1 MSAGLLDRLE
11 RWWLAPR
18 PIDALVGARVVLAS
32 TLWIA
37 YAQRFPIRLDLFGP
51 EGIGGAG
58 LAARVH
64 GIAPFH
70 PGIAPP
76 LDLIR
81 HVQSEAAVT
90 ALYVA
95 LLVALACFAAGFRTR
110 VAGAIAFALH
120 LLFWARNPLAFA
132 GWAGFVNGPLL
143 YVALAP
149 VGRRLSVDAWL
160 RRRRGLPALES
171 IAPGWPLRLV
181 QIHVCAMYAVAGWS
195 RLDKPDWLDGSM
207 VEIAL
212 TSALSSRFAFDW
224 SAVAPLLRVVTWGS
238 LALEGLAPILLWPR
252 ATRRGW
258 AAALVLLHLG
268 LALLLH
274 VEVWAWSAV
283 MIAGLLAFLLPD
295 AAASETTK
303 G

>member
-1 MSAGLLDRLE
+1 MSAGVLDRLE
-11 RWWLAPR
+11 RWWFAPR
-18 PIDALVGARVVLAS
+18 PIDALAGARVVLAS
-32 TLWIA
+32 VLWIA
-37 YAQRFPIRLDLFGP
+37 YAQRFPLRLDLFGP

-58 LAARVH
+58 LASRVP
-64 GIAPFH
+64 ALPPFH

-76 LDLIR
+76 LDLLR
-81 HVQSEAAVT
+81 LVSSDAAVT
-90 ALYVA
+90 GLYLA
-95 LLVALACFAAGFRTR
+95 LLVALASFAIGWRTR
-110 VAGAIAFALH
+110 LAGAIAFALH
-120 LLFWARNPLAFA
+120 LLFWTRNPLAFA

-160 RRRRGLPALES
+160 RRRRGLPPLPRLVS
-171 IAPGWPLRLV
+171 GWPLRLL

-195 RLDKPDWLDGSM
+195 RLDKPDWLDGSL

-224 SAVAPLLRVVTWGS
+224 SALAPVLRAVTWGS

-252 ATRRGW
+252 ATRRPW
-258 AAALVLLHLG
+258 AGALVLLHAG

-295 AAASETTK
+295 DAPETTK